1 MSSGFFCEYQTIT
14 CMKSPYLDTFLYKLL
29 ELRDLEFSH
38 GCLIT
43 LGMRVLKPLICP
55 QKPSQTETMKKC
67 H

>member
-1 MSSGFFCEYQTIT
+1 
-14 CMKSPYLDTFLYKLL
+14 MKSPYLDTFLYKLL